1 LDHTQPVRRELN
13 GLEVMLGSYAT
24 GSGGVTL
31 GGRRDRDLGPSG
43 PGGQVGW
50 ALVVAVSKD
59 YAFTSRTRIL
69 RGHEHSRVGWAAWC
83 QGGAGRGSGAAAQGG
98 E

>member
-1 LDHTQPVRRELN
+1 MFFNAVSFTRGVKGNDSFRREVN

-43 PGGQVGW
+43 PGGQVG
-50 ALVVAVSKD
+50 
-59 YAFTSRTRIL
+59 
-69 RGHEHSRVGWAAWC
+69 
-83 QGGAGRGSGAAAQGG
+83 
-98 E
+98 